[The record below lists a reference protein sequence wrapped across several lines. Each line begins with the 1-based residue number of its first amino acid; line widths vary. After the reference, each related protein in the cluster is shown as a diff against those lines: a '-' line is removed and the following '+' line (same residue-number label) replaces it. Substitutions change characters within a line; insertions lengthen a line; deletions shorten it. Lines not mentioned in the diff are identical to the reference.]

1 MKTVGRYNEADE
13 PNISGGKFD
22 WSSPTQSLVSAPAL
36 NNAPPS
42 KRAAVVV
49 KPVAVVVRKM
59 EEFAVEEAPVFTCV
73 FTPPLHAELTSS
85 DGKWHRWVLELSAK
99 DRKTRLLE
107 HDMSDDSKD
116 STGNIARY
124 ASRRM
129 KQNRAQMAYLQKN
142 KKR

>member
-22 WSSPTQSLVSAPAL
+22 WSSPTQSLASASAPAL
-36 NNAPPS
+36 NNVPPS

-49 KPVAVVVRKM
+49 KPAAVVVRRM
-59 EEFAVEEAPVFTCV
+59 EEFAVEEAPVFT
-73 FTPPLHAELTSS
+73 PPLHTELTSS
-85 DGKWHRWVLELSAK
+85 DGKWHHWVLELSAK

-107 HDMSDDSKD
+107 HDMTDDSKD
-116 STGNIARY
+116 STGNTARY